1 MTAGQILPVT
11 LEKSRGALARNKA
24 LLGLQT
30 PAMTSQN
37 AISATSDTPSGGICY
52 IFGVLFPLFYLL
64 SVPRERQ
71 HPFLRFHCFQCLFLF
86 VLLAPLLWFV
96 RSGPLSYLSLILVVG
111 WLVAMIQARRRKMF
125 HLPLLGYLAERLT

>member
-1 MTAGQILPVT
+1 MTDQSVA
-11 LEKSRGALARNKA
+11 RGAN
-24 LLGLQT
+24 GT
-30 PAMTSQN
+30 PN
-37 AISATSDTPSGGICY
+37 RGICY
-52 IFGVLFPLFYLL
+52 IFGVLYPLLYLL
-64 SVPRERQ
+64 SVPCERQ

-86 VLLAPLLWFV
+86 VLLAPLLRFV